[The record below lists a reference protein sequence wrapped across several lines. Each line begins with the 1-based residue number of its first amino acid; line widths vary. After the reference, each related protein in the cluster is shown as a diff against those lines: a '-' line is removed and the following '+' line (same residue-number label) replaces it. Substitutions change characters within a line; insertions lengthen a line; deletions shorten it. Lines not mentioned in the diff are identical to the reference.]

1 MLTIVPGSSRGFN
14 FAAREGSGMY
24 ICFAEYRIA
33 EEHRE
38 RYLGLM
44 AGLRASHPEMY
55 LYEGTDQPGLF
66 VEVWQARTKEEADG
80 IRAMRLSDDAAWAA
94 VNRLASGK
102 VHAWVFGSV

>member
-1 MLTIVPGSSRGFN
+1 
-14 FAAREGSGMY
+14 MY

-55 LYEGTDQPGLF
+55 MKERISPACLSRSGKP
-66 VEVWQARTKEEADG
+66 ARRKRRT
-80 IRAMRLSDDAAWAA
+80 
-94 VNRLASGK
+94 ASGR
-102 VHAWVFGSV
+102 